1 MPRDLFGDVS
11 DPRVRVGSRKW
22 YTVPLSLF
30 VHTLVLLL
38 VVVIPLVAT
47 GALPDPRSVI
57 TYVPAVPGPIPLPP
71 QVRRV
76 EATTKR
82 MASRDAAPIEAP
94 PEITR
99 EPLDSGFENHLLDVG
114 GVPGGNVVD
123 GSPDAIAPPPP
134 PPPVKPPEPVRI
146 GGIIRAPERIQYVA
160 PTYPPIAQR
169 AGVDGIVIIEATIGV
184 DGRVVNARIL
194 RSRPLLDEA
203 ALAAVRQWTYTPTT
217 LNGVPVPVIMTVTVN
232 FQLQR

>member
-22 YTVPLSLF
+22 YTVPLSLL

-71 QVRRV
+71 QIRRV
-76 EATTKR
+76 EPTTKP

-94 PEITR
+94 PDITS
-99 EPLDSGFENHLLDVG
+99 EPIDSGFENRGPEVS

-146 GGIIRAPERIQYVA
+146 GGLIRAPERVHYVA
-160 PTYPPIAQR
+160 PIYNPIAQTAR
-169 AGVDGIVIIEATIGV
+169 VQGIVIIEATIGV
-184 DGRVVNARIL
+184 DGRVTNARLL
-194 RSRPLLDEA
+194 RSVPLLDDA

-217 LNGVPVPVIMTVTVN
+217 LNGIPVPVIMTVTVN
-232 FQLQR
+232 FQLQ

>member
-47 GALPDPRSVI
+47 GALPDPRRIPEVFTI
-57 TYVPAVPGPIPLPP
+57 VEPAIPPAPPVRHVPKEVEPRADPSIPP
-71 QVRRV
+71 R
-76 EATTKR
+76 
-82 MASRDAAPIEAP
+82 EAP
-94 PEITR
+94 RSIEDEPPDWVEPNLPEA
-99 EPLDSGFENHLLDVG
+99 V
-114 GVPGGNVVD
+114 GVPGGSVVD
-123 GSPDAIAPPPP
+123 GSPDAVAPPPP

-146 GGIIRAPERIQYVA
+146 GGIIRAPERIGYLSPV
-160 PTYPPIAQR
+160 YPPIAQAAR
-169 AGVDGIVIIEATIGV
+169 IQGVVIIEATIGI
-184 DGRVVNARIL
+184 DGRVINARLL
-194 RSRPLLDEA
+194 RSVAMLDEA

-232 FQLQR
+232 FQLQK

>member
-22 YTVPLSLF
+22 YTVPLSLL

-71 QVRRV
+71 QIRRV
-76 EATTKR
+76 EPTTKP
-82 MASRDAAPIEAP
+82 MANRDAAPIEAP
-94 PEITR
+94 PDITP
-99 EPLDSGFENHLLDVG
+99 EPIDSGFENRGPEVG

-146 GGIIRAPERIQYVA
+146 GGLIRAPERVHYVA
-160 PTYPPIAQR
+160 PIYTPIAQTAR
-169 AGVDGIVIIEATIGV
+169 VQGIVIIEATIGV
-184 DGRVVNARIL
+184 DGRVTNARLL
-194 RSRPLLDEA
+194 RSVPLLDDA

-217 LNGVPVPVIMTVTVN
+217 LNGIPVPVIMTVTVN
-232 FQLQR
+232 FQLQ

>member
-11 DPRVRVGSRKW
+11 NPRVRVGSRKW

-38 VVVIPLVAT
+38 VVVIPLIAT

-76 EATTKR
+76 EATTKP

-94 PEITR
+94 PDITP
-99 EPLDSGFENHLLDVG
+99 EPLDSGFENRLPDVG

-134 PPPVKPPEPVRI
+134 PPLVPQKPVPV
-146 GGIIRAPERIQYVA
+146 GGNIRAPERISYMSPV
-160 PTYPPIAQR
+160 YPPFAQAAR
-169 AGVDGIVIIEATIGV
+169 IQGVVIIEATIGV
-184 DGRVVNARIL
+184 DGRVINARLL
-194 RSRPLLDEA
+194 RSVPMLDEA